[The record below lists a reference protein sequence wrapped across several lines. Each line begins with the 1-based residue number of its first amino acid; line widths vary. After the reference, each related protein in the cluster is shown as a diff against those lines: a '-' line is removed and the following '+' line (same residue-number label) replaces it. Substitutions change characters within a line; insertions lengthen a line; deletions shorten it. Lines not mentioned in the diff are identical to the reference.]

1 MLCLIAGQRYEYADC
16 TMQSF
21 LMACISSVTVEGIRT
36 SQGFV
41 RSIRLFLV
49 WGCSKVV

>member
-21 LMACISSVTVEGIRT
+21 LTACISSVTVEGIRT
-36 SQGFV
+36 SQGFAKST
-41 RSIRLFLV
+41 RFLV
-49 WGCSKVV
+49 T